1 MLNKDERLQAV
12 NFARNLQHLLSDPRS
27 IAAIDVAERF
37 AYGKAT
43 AEELEEARRAAGDAA
58 REALAEAEAL
68 ERARS
73 LAWAAV
79 KQAHDVV
86 SRASRAAE
94 NASDVVEALEGA
106 GEELDEA
113 VTAEREAHRKAEE
126 AEDEAGD
133 ALDTWRTTMES
144 GEYAWRVSEA
154 AHTALAAS
162 L

>member
-12 NFARNLQHLLSDPRS
+12 NFARNLQYLLSDPRS
-27 IAAIDVAERF
+27 IDAIDVAERF

-43 AEELEEARRAAGDAA
+43 VKELEEAYRAASDAA
-58 REALAEAEAL
+58 REAVAEAEAL
-68 ERARS
+68 ERATS

-79 KQAHDVV
+79 KQAHDVA
-86 SRASRAAE
+86 SSASRVAE
-94 NASDVVEALEGA
+94 NASEVVEALEGA
-106 GEELDEA
+106 GEGLDEA
-113 VTAEREAHRKAEE
+113 LAAEREAHRKAEE

-144 GEYAWRVSEA
+144 GEYAWRVTEA
-154 AHTALAAS
+154 AHTALSTS